1 MTPQS
6 ILLGVGAGLISATVF
21 ASATTGPL
29 LSRLVLFLLTPFSLY
44 LAGLGLGFL
53 PVLAG
58 AVAATALILL
68 MSNPITAFTFAI
80 AEALPAVALTRLAM
94 LSQGEGEDR
103 QWYPIGRLV
112 IVAAVISGALAFFFL
127 ASQGADTDALIKAV
141 RPSVDEFAK
150 SQMPSLPGG
159 EQLTDAQLAEMTS
172 IIVASLPGAIGLS
185 LMITA
190 LGGLWLAG
198 RILLASGHLA
208 RPWPDFSKFELP
220 IGSAV
225 LLLGAAAIS
234 FTGPSAW
241 LLMDGLASALRLAFA
256 FLGLAVI
263 HHVTETSPWRG
274 FIRTSV
280 YAALLILTK
289 HMLLILALIGLAET
303 IFHYR
308 RVAASSPPPP
318 PPPDST

>member
-44 LAGLGLGFL
+44 LAGLGLGFV

-58 AVAATALILL
+58 AAAATALILV
-68 MSNPITAFTFAI
+68 MSNPMTAFTYAI
-80 AEALPAVALTRLAM
+80 AEALPAVALTRLAL
-94 LSQGEGEDR
+94 LSHGEGEDR
-103 QWYPIGRLV
+103 QWYPVGRIV
-112 IVAAVISGALAFFFL
+112 IASALIAGALAFFFL
-127 ASQGADTDALIKAV
+127 AAQGADTDALVKAV

-150 SQMPSLPGG
+150 TQLPSLPGG
-159 EQLTDAQLAEMTS
+159 EQLTEPQLAEMTS

-185 LMITA
+185 LMVTA

-208 RPWPDFSKFELP
+208 RPWPDFGRIELP
-220 IGSAV
+220 IGSAM
-225 LLLGAAAIS
+225 LLLGATALS

-241 LLMDGLASALRLAFA
+241 LLTDGLASALRLAFA

-263 HHVTETSPWRG
+263 HHVTQDSPWRG
-274 FIRTSV
+274 FIRTTV

-289 HMLLILALIGLAET
+289 HTLLILALIGLAET

-308 RVAASSPPPP
+308 RVATSSPPPP
-318 PPPDST
+318 DGT